1 MAIIDNVLKK
11 YTAKTSTK
19 RCSVSVKLDVNLYDD
34 LTTICT
40 TLGITKSKL
49 IADIVEASGVSKK
62 AQDLK
67 SKSDTSE
74 KSIKE
79 SNYVS

>member
-11 YTAKTSTK
+11 YMTKTSTK
-19 RCSVSVKLDVNLYDD
+19 RCNVSIKLDANLCDN
-34 LTTICT
+34 LTIICT

-67 SKSDTSE
+67 SKSDTRE

-79 SNYVS
+79 SDYVS

>member
-19 RCSVSVKLDVNLYDD
+19 RCSVSVKLDAGLCDD
-34 LTTICT
+34 LTIICT

-67 SKSDTSE
+67 SKSDKKE
-74 KSIKE
+74 EGVKE
-79 SNYVS
+79 SDYVS

>member
-1 MAIIDNVLKK
+1 MAIIDNILKK
-11 YTAKTSTK
+11 YTTKTSTK
-19 RCSVSVKLDVNLYDD
+19 RCNVSVKLDADLYDD

-67 SKSDTSE
+67 SKSDKRE
-74 KSIKE
+74 EGVKE
-79 SNYVS
+79 SDYVS

>member
-1 MAIIDNVLKK
+1 MAIIDNVFKK

-19 RCSVSVKLDVNLYDD
+19 RCNVSIKLDANLCND
-34 LTTICT
+34 LTIICT

-49 IADIVEASGVSKK
+49 IADIIEASGVSKK

-74 KSIKE
+74 ESAKE
-79 SNYVS
+79 SDYVS

>member
-1 MAIIDNVLKK
+1 
-11 YTAKTSTK
+11 
-19 RCSVSVKLDVNLYDD
+19 VSVKLDVNLCDD

>member
-19 RCSVSVKLDVNLYDD
+19 RCSVSVKLDADLCDD
-34 LTTICT
+34 LTIICT

-67 SKSDTSE
+67 SKADTKE
-74 KSIKE
+74 EEIKE
-79 SNYVS
+79 DDYV

>member
-19 RCSVSVKLDVNLYDD
+19 KCSVSVKLDAGLCDD
-34 LTTICT
+34 FTTICS

-67 SKSDTSE
+67 YKSNT
-74 KSIKE
+74 KE
-79 SNYVS
+79 ESVKENDYVS